1 VDPSRTDTVLSRDGT
16 PIAYQCSGRGP
27 VLVLVVGAFCDRTS
41 TADLA
46 PLLAPAFTVV
56 EYDRRGRGDSG
67 PEAGRLEDPD
77 PAREVDDLAAVIGAV
92 GGSAAVYGHSSGG
105 ALALEAAAAGL
116 PVDRLAV
123 YEPPYD
129 VAPDGTAPALR
140 AAVGERLAAGDP
152 DGAAVRF
159 LAATGMP
166 AQALDGLRSSPWWP
180 RMLALAPALV
190 HDLALIGDARIP
202 AERLASIGCPTLV
215 LSGGPDPS
223 SSSPAGRALADAVPG
238 ARYEVVAGQT
248 HAVAAAAIAPVLR
261 QWFGA
266 TV

>member
-1 VDPSRTDTVLSRDGT
+1 MP
-16 PIAYQCSGRGP
+16 
-27 VLVLVVGAFCDRTS
+27 
-41 TADLA
+41 
-46 PLLAPAFTVV
+46 
-56 EYDRRGRGDSG
+56 
-67 PEAGRLEDPD
+67 PE
-77 PAREVDDLAAVIGAV
+77 
-92 GGSAAVYGHSSGG
+92 
-105 ALALEAAAAGL
+105 
-116 PVDRLAV
+116 
-123 YEPPYD
+123 
-129 VAPDGTAPALR
+129 
-140 AAVGERLAAGDP
+140 
-152 DGAAVRF
+152 
-159 LAATGMP
+159 
-166 AQALDGLRSSPWWP
+166 ALDGLRSSPWWP